1 MIKMKID
8 PVSLTADLVRCPSV
22 TPEEGGAIDLLE
34 QLLEKN
40 GFYTGKPNKKHNV
53 VSANEISILAQ
64 SEGSEIKDLHVE
76 TQYRCFNDIAS
87 SMKLCFCDY

>member
-1 MIKMKID
+1 MKID

-40 GFYTGKPNKKHNV
+40 GFSCTRIVRGQVSNLFAKWGTGKNGRV
-53 VSANEISILAQ
+53 LVSMVTLMSFLLA
-64 SEGSEIKDLHVE
+64 I
-76 TQYRCFNDIAS
+76 YRLGRLIHLVQ
-87 SMKLCFCDY
+87 K

>member
-1 MIKMKID
+1 MKID

-40 GFYTGKPNKKHNV
+40 GFSCTRIVRGQVSNLFAKWGTGKTDEFLGSMVKPMLFQ
-53 VSANEISILAQ
+53 LATYLPGQ
-64 SEGSEIKDLHVE
+64 LIHLVQK
-76 TQYRCFNDIAS
+76 
-87 SMKLCFCDY
+87 